1 VLGSRE
7 FRIAVMIAKHL
18 ESLGLTMQIRLGIT
32 GFVGV
37 LKGAKQ
43 GPVVALRADMDALVA
58 LERTAVLFASK
69 IKIRYHEKEIVV
81 MRAYGHAA
89 QVAMCIGVVKILS
102 GMSCKMYLIA

>member
-1 VLGSRE
+1 
-7 FRIAVMIAKHL
+7 MIAKHL

-37 LKGAKQ
+37 LKGGKQ